1 MHIDKVYKLKRE
13 EPIKLETPTQK
24 AIRQAHYECRE
35 IIQEIYPDAT
45 ITNVYLSIDIEEV
58 SVYYTLMDLD
68 GENVHTSVRLPIEE
82 SKLTGCSSFE
92 LLLEPKSMDYLIKE
106 GIIK

>member
-13 EPIKLETPTQK
+13 EPIKLETPTDV
-24 AIRQAHYECRE
+24 AIRRAHSECKQMINLTYEDA
-35 IIQEIYPDAT
+35 IINDIF
-45 ITNVYLSIDIEEV
+45 LSVKEESV
-58 SVYYTLMDLD
+58 SVYYTLIGLD
-68 GENVHTSVRLPIEE
+68 GQELSASVSMPIEE